1 MNPLLSDIHVLLV
14 DDEVS
19 FVDTITKRL
28 KKRNFNVH
36 TAYSGL
42 EALQK
47 LEEEG
52 DATEVVVLDVKMPGM
67 DGIETLSEIKR
78 KFPLKEVIMLTGHGT
93 VSSAIEGMKKG
104 AFDYLLKPCEMSD
117 LVEKVNQA
125 ASKKRAHETKVI
137 EARMKEFM
145 RSRA

>member
-1 MNPLLSDIHVLLV
+1 MEGLRVLFV
-14 DDEVS
+14 DDEDD
-19 FVDTITKRL
+19 FRETIVKRL
-28 KKRNFNVH
+28 NARKIQ
-36 TAYSGL
+36 AMGAESGVRAL
-42 EALQK
+42 EIVK
-47 LEEEG
+47 
-52 DATEVVVLDVKMPGM
+52 DNDFDVIVLDVKMPGM